1 MLDSPEQHEDTVVLS
16 STAVYEPQDRRGAPG
31 EMLHLLLIQ
40 ALLNSCLAKADTS
53 DNELLYL
60 VGKRE
65 NIMLET
71 SHTAQT

>member
-1 MLDSPEQHEDTVVLS
+1 
-16 STAVYEPQDRRGAPG
+16 
-31 EMLHLLLIQ
+31 MLHLLLIQ